1 MPGDLA
7 IQAASVTP
15 GASSAAQ
22 TSTEPGSAA
31 ASTTSGGSAGAK
43 SAAAAAAASTTISSQ
58 SLHTNP
64 VSQLDPAL
72 GIVVLGFYNNQGVE
86 TSSIPTQKQL
96 NSYRLHGETPA
107 SAAHPEHPV
116 TSET

>member
-22 TSTEPGSAA
+22 TSTEPGSTA
-31 ASTTSGGSAGAK
+31 ASTTSGGSAGVK
-43 SAAAAAAASTTISSQ
+43 SAATAAASTTISSQ